1 MKRAQLGIGI
11 GLLVL
16 AVVYATGAVSIK
28 VQIGYSGVGPNF
40 LPWVVAIALALCGG
54 TLCWQAASGGFRSY
68 TDPTDG
74 VKPGLPGWAWVSVG
88 LIGNALLLTTLGFIV
103 SCAILFV
110 LASRGFRTSMAALS
124 RPPVAQ
130 TMVDFATGLAIAA
143 PVYWM
148 FTKGLG
154 ISLPG
159 LLPGGWV

>member
-11 GLLVL
+11 GLIVL
-16 AVVYATGAVSIK
+16 AVVYAIGAMSIK

-40 LPWVVAIALALCGG
+40 LPWVVASALALCGG
-54 TLCWQAASGGFRSY
+54 TLCWQAASGGFRDYS
-68 TDPTDG
+68 DPADN

-88 LIGNALLLTTLGFIV
+88 LIANALVLTTLGFVV
-103 SCAILFV
+103 SCASLFV
-110 LASRGFRTSMAALS
+110 LASRGFRTSMESPAKPWLT
-124 RPPVAQ
+124 Q
-130 TMVDFATGLAIAA
+130 TMIDFATGIAIAA

-159 LLPGGWV
+159 LLPGGWI